1 MSRQANPTVVG
12 VFVVGALA
20 LVIVFVMVF
29 GSGTLLDRRTKVVA
43 YFHNSVAG
51 LQVGAPVE
59 FRGVPVGTV
68 TSITALYDAQKSSFV
83 IPVYMSLT
91 GGAVREVRESAAD
104 KTPGAELERMIRNG
118 LRARL
123 DIRSLVT
130 GQTYVALDFHP
141 DTKATMIGADPATL
155 EIPTI
160 SSRLDKVAHM
170 FDELDLEQIAAKGL
184 RTLDGITRLVNSP
197 DIRIA
202 LENIRVA
209 SERADELLSE
219 LDARTGEIS
228 REALATLAQARQ
240 TLAHTE
246 KSLTA
251 TLDGMSRTT
260 SSVDGKV
267 DAVAQDVARTLAEV
281 RSLARSIDEQV
292 GPLSAAAKRT
302 LDETASVMRGAE
314 EMVGENSVTRYRL
327 DTALEELAGAARA
340 VRIMAEYLEQNPD
353 ALIKGKSR

>member
-12 VFVVGALA
+12 AFVVGAIA
-20 LVIVFVMVF
+20 LVTVFVMVF
-29 GSGTLLDRRTKVVA
+29 GSGTLLDQRVKVVA
-43 YFHNSVAG
+43 FFENSVTG

-68 TSITALYDAQKSSFV
+68 TSIRALYDPQTTSFV

-91 GGAVREVRESAAD
+91 GGTVREVRKQAAD
-104 KTPGAELERMIRNG
+104 KTPGAELQRMIENG

-141 DTKATMIGADPATL
+141 ETPVKLVRADPQTI
-155 EIPTI
+155 EIPTMP
-160 SSRLDKVAHM
+160 SRLDKVANM

-197 DIRIA
+197 DIRIT
-202 LENIRVA
+202 LENLRIA
-209 SERADELLSE
+209 SEKANAILAGMDDRVEA
-219 LDARTGEIS
+219 IS
-228 REALATLAQARQ
+228 AETRATLAQARDTLSRTESSLAAALDDVSRTSARIDGTVVSLGENVDQ
-240 TLAHTE
+240 TLAE
-246 KSLTA
+246 LRELTRA
-251 TLDGMSRTT
+251 IDEQIGPLSSAARRTFDDT
-260 SSVDGKV
+260 SSVMRAAEDTIGK
-267 DAVAQDVARTLAEV
+267 
-281 RSLARSIDEQV
+281 
-292 GPLSAAAKRT
+292 
-302 LDETASVMRGAE
+302 
-314 EMVGENSVTRYRL
+314 NSTTRYRL

-353 ALIKGKSR
+353 ALIKGKNR